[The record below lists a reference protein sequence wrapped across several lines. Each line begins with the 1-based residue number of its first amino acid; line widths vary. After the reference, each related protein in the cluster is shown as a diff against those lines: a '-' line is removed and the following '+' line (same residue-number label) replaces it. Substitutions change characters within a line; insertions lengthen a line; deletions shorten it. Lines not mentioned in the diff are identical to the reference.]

1 MSAGCIQSVGGV
13 GIVYIAFIS
22 FLLILLG
29 VRLRR
34 SLLEGRVGTGGS
46 HSVPQ
51 GAPAAV
57 EGLSSEPLEMCCPPW
72 AQL

>member
-13 GIVYIAFIS
+13 SIVYIAFIS

-29 VRLRR
+29 VRLRC
-34 SLLEGRVGTGGS
+34 SLQEGRVGAGGS

-57 EGLSSEPLEMCCPPW
+57 KGLSSEPLEICCPPW

>member
-13 GIVYIAFIS
+13 SIVYIAFIS

-34 SLLEGRVGTGGS
+34 SLQDGKGWNWRITFSSSRGS
-46 HSVPQ
+46 SR
-51 GAPAAV
+51 
-57 EGLSSEPLEMCCPPW
+57 SERTLI
-72 AQL
+72 